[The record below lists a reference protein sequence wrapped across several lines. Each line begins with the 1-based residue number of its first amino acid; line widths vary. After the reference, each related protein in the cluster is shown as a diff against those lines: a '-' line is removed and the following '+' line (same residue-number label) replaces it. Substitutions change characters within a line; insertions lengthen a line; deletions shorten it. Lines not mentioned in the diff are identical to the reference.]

1 MVEIRIIPYFAVIE
15 IENEKKVKV
24 MEKLITSQTV
34 SETEKAFCQSREKK
48 TKRMG
53 HTKNT
58 DLKVVIV
65 EFHTQKCNGKLKRNT
80 QRHKT

>member
-1 MVEIRIIPYFAVIE
+1 M
-15 IENEKKVKV
+15 KKSKNDGKTDNVTNSKWNW
-24 MEKLITSQTV
+24 
-34 SETEKAFCQSREKK
+34 TEKTFCQSREKK

-65 EFHTQKCNGKLKRNT
+65 EFHSQKSKGKLKRNT
-80 QRHKT
+80 QRHKN